1 MLYKK
6 TVEPTTLGL
15 LKQLMLLEELQQ
27 FRLVGGTALSL
38 LLGHRTSIDLDLFTD
53 QPFDSDLLVNKLRE
67 TYPVFSFKEIKS
79 PRLFFTTINNIKV
92 DFVHTFEKFNYNHEV
107 MEDIRFASLPEIAA
121 LKLNAIAG
129 RGAKKDFWDLHELL
143 NYFSFNQIIDF
154 YHEYYP
160 QNSSMM
166 IIKSISYFAGAEGD
180 LEPYSFKE
188 ITWEQI
194 KRDILEKFNLYIKG
208 KNK

>member
-1 MLYKK
+1 MLYKE
-6 TVEPTTLGL
+6 TVEPATLGL
-15 LKQLMLLEELQQ
+15 LKQLMSLEELQQ

-38 LLGHRTSIDLDLFTD
+38 MLGHRTSIDLDLFTD
-53 QPFDSDLLVNKLRE
+53 QSFNSDQLLNSLRE

-79 PRLFFTTINNIKV
+79 PRLFFTTINNVKV
-92 DFVHTFEKFNYNHEV
+92 DFVHTFEKFNYGHEV
-107 MEDIRFASLPEIAA
+107 IEDIRFASLPEIVA

-143 NYFSFNQIIDF
+143 NHFSFDQMIDF
-154 YHEYYP
+154 YHEHYP

-166 IIKSISYFAGAEGD
+166 IIKSITYFAGAEGD
-180 LEPYSFKE
+180 LEPDSFKG

-194 KRDILEKFNLYIKG
+194 KKDILEKFNLYIK
-208 KNK
+208 KN